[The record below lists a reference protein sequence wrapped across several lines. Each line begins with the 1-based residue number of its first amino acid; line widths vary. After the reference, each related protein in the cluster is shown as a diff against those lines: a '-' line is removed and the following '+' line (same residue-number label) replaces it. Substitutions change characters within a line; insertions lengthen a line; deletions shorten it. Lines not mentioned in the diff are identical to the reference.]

1 MTDQG
6 PLPTSRQDVLTPLI
20 NVSIEGWR
28 FARVYAR
35 AVSKLDA
42 SEQPK
47 YISQHR
53 YFIQQLETQL
63 DGLD

>member
-1 MTDQG
+1 M
-6 PLPTSRQDVLTPLI
+6 LTPLI
-20 NVSIEGWR
+20 NVSFEGWR